1 MGMFRI
7 YLDRL
12 NDIREY
18 YYSIGEDMSENQVR
32 EYLKSEIKEFGVYD
46 GDNIMWT
53 SPDNKYKFLIKREP
67 AEFYIYAT
75 NSEYIITIKVVD
87 AILGIPITE
96 FRINEF
102 SCVDILSKISLFP
115 ENYYCTGDTEV
126 IYLNPNN
133 RLEGHIIYLTNI
145 GEEDKDILFE
155 IKQSSSVY
163 NNIITLVTLKLSMEE
178 LADLCFYLFFE
189 CIIDLDIPEYLT
201 NEMENIEDF
210 ILCKPKCT
218 PNLKENM
225 YTSIPIGVCN
235 ENCMIENTIP
245 NNDTKI
251 DNSRSNI
258 QVRLTK
264 NGKTIIV

>member
-1 MGMFRI
+1 MGMYRL

-32 EYLKSEIKEFGVYD
+32 EYFRSEIKEFGVYD
-46 GDNIMWT
+46 GDNIIWV

-67 AEFYIYAT
+67 TEFYAT
-75 NSEYIITIKVVD
+75 NSGSEYIISIKVID
-87 AILGIPITE
+87 AILNIPITE

-102 SCVDILSKISLFP
+102 SCIDVLSKISLFP

-126 IYLNPNN
+126 ISLNPNN

-145 GEEDKDILFE
+145 GEDDKDILFE
-155 IKQSSSVY
+155 IKQSSSIY
-163 NNIITLVTLKLSMEE
+163 NNIITLVTLKLSIEE

-189 CIIDLDIPEYLT
+189 CIIDLDIPEYL
-201 NEMENIEDF
+201 NCEMESIEDF
-210 ILCKPKCT
+210 ILCKPKYT
-218 PNLKENM
+218 PNLKKNM
-225 YTSIPIGVCN
+225 YPSISLGAYN
-235 ENCMIENTIP
+235 ENCMIENTTP
-245 NNDTKI
+245 NNDTKT
-251 DNSRSNI
+251 DSSRSNI

-264 NGKTIIV
+264 NGNTIIV